1 MLEEH
6 SSQKERRCGVFK
18 YMLAYVRKV
27 AKSAVGYFRA
37 LKAGTTH
44 IGDGQSNVYDMQ
56 QYNKEIAP
64 SLFQEVKRQ
73 NQDGA
78 SIDKNWIEEGI
89 YVDSSTAG
97 YRLPDEWV
105 SPSGPKPPTHAAP
118 VIRQ

>member
-6 SSQKERRCGVFK
+6 SNGWRCGVFK
-18 YMLAYVRKV
+18 YALDYAHKIAR
-27 AKSAVGYFRA
+27 SAVGYFRA
-37 LKAGTTH
+37 LKARTTH
-44 IGDGQSNVYDMQ
+44 IGDGQFNANDMQ
-56 QYNKEIAP
+56 QKNKEIAP

-73 NQDGA
+73 NQDSA
-78 SIDKNWIEEGI
+78 SIDKDWIEEGI
-89 YVDSSTAG
+89 YLDSSTAG